1 MHTVEVSFWLVD
13 GANTAAR
20 VVWTSV
26 FNWKRVSQLI
36 PSLCFMWNHVYL
48 CVYFWQV
55 HHRWPQYPAS
65 SLAAHSSFYC
75 FTSKPPPPPPTPAA
89 LPKSHIT
96 QPTWK
101 CSVNFVFMER
111 KTINKPKLLKCQII
125 EGTTRLPSAKSSSL
139 NVICDSLYLQ
149 HWSRSFGFAGM
160 QSGGQGI
167 LWQQHFI
174 HKLDFDVD
182 GYIPHSF
189 FFREN

>member
-1 MHTVEVSFWLVD
+1 MLHVKPRLPVCLFLASASPL
-13 GANTAAR
+13 
-20 VVWTSV
+20 TSV
-26 FNWKRVSQLI
+26 SCFIPGRTLQL
-36 PSLCFMWNHVYL
+36 LLLHFK
-48 CVYFWQV
+48 
-55 HHRWPQYPAS
+55 A
-65 SLAAHSSFYC
+65 
-75 FTSKPPPPPPTPAA
+75 PPTPAA